1 MARRSV
7 IELDKA
13 PHDLILRLHEVKSIR
28 EFHDI
33 NGVKAA
39 SAPGGGCVG
48 PRFLSHRELR

>member
-13 PHDLILRLHEVKSIR
+13 PHDLILPLHEVKSIR

-39 SAPGGGCVG
+39 SAPDGGCVG
-48 PRFLSHRELR
+48 HGD